1 MRTTRRAQRTA
12 RQLYRLCLMEGV
24 LDHDRVRAVARQLA
38 ASGRR
43 GSVPVLSAFLRL
55 VRLDRDQHAA
65 IVQSA
70 VPLGDEMRQRVQG
83 DLARVYGPGIDTSFE
98 ENPLLIGGIRI
109 RIGSDVYDDSV
120 RARLSALSARL

>member
-1 MRTTRRAQRTA
+1 MD
-12 RQLYRLCLMEGV
+12 GV

-38 ASGRR
+38 VSGRR

-55 VRLDRDQHAA
+55 VRLDRNQHAA

-70 VPLGDEMRQRVQG
+70 VPLGDEMRQRVQV